1 MDPVE
6 TLRAQHR
13 ELDMLLRAHLDA
25 VIALD
30 FAAALARLA
39 IWQHAFALHLHAE
52 DTMLIPALADVA
64 APRWVAHVYDA
75 EHRHLEALVHDYTAR
90 FAGTVAVLPDGVTK
104 RRNMALAIIDS
115 AHVLR
120 HVIDHHHQR
129 EEQALFLELPE
140 AVLARAVRAGG
151 VADGIADGD

>member
-13 ELDMLLRAHLDA
+13 ALDELLRAHLDA

-30 FAAALARLA
+30 FADALARLA
-39 IWQHAFALHLHAE
+39 AWKHAFALHLHAE
-52 DTMLIPALADVA
+52 DANLIPALADIA

-75 EHRHLEALVHDYTAR
+75 EHRHLEALVHDYVGR
-90 FAGTVAVLPDGVTK
+90 FASTVATLPGGAAW
-104 RRNMALAIIDS
+104 RRNVALAIIDS

-129 EEQALFLELPE
+129 EEQALFLELPA
-140 AVLARAVRAGG
+140 AVLARAARAG
-151 VADGIADGD
+151 AAEDGAAGGD

>member
-13 ELDMLLRAHLDA
+13 ALDMLLRAHLDA

-52 DTMLIPALADVA
+52 DTTLIPALADVA

-90 FAGTVAVLPDGVTK
+90 FNAAIAALPDGATQ
-104 RRNMALAIIDS
+104 RRNVALAIIDS

-120 HVIDHHHQR
+120 HVIDHHQQR
-129 EEQALFLELPE
+129 EEQALFLELPN
-140 AVLARAVRAGG
+140 AALARAARAGRTEN
-151 VADGIADGD
+151 GD

>member
-13 ELDMLLRAHLDA
+13 ALDGLLRAHLDA

-30 FAAALARLA
+30 FAVALARLA
-39 IWQHAFALHLHAE
+39 AWQHAFALHLRAE
-52 DTMLIPALADVA
+52 DMALIPALADVA

-90 FAGTVAVLPDGVTK
+90 FAGAVAVLPDGVTK
-104 RRNMALAIIDS
+104 RRNTALAIIDS

-140 AVLARAVRAGG
+140 AVLARAARAG
-151 VADGIADGD
+151 AAEDGAAGGD

>member
-1 MDPVE
+1 MNAIE

-13 ELDMLLRAHLDA
+13 ALDVLLRAHLDA

-30 FAAALARLA
+30 FASALTRLA

-52 DTMLIPALADVA
+52 DIALIPALADVA
-64 APRWVAHVYDA
+64 APRWVAQVYDV
-75 EHRHLEALVHDYTAR
+75 EHRRLEALVHDYAGR
-90 FAGTVAVLPDGVTK
+90 FASAVAVLPEGATQ
-104 RRNMALAIIDS
+104 RRNVALAIIDS

-129 EEQALFLELPE
+129 EEQALFLELPD
-140 AVLARAVRAGG
+140 ATLARAARAGSTEG
-151 VADGIADGD
+151 GN

>member
-1 MDPVE
+1 MNAIE

-13 ELDMLLRAHLDA
+13 ALDVLLRAHLDA

-30 FAAALARLA
+30 FASALTRLA

-52 DTMLIPALADVA
+52 DMALIPALADVVT
-64 APRWVAHVYDA
+64 PRWGAQVYDA
-75 EHRHLEALVHDYTAR
+75 EHRRLEALVHDYTGR
-90 FAGTVAVLPDGVTK
+90 FASAVAVLPQGAAQ
-104 RRNMALAIIDS
+104 RRNVALAIIDS

-129 EEQALFLELPE
+129 EEQALFLELPD
-140 AVLARAVRAGG
+140 ATLARAARAGSTEG
-151 VADGIADGD
+151 GN

>member
-13 ELDMLLRAHLDA
+13 ALDMLLRAHLDA

-52 DTMLIPALADVA
+52 DTTLIPALADVA

-90 FAGTVAVLPDGVTK
+90 FNAAIAALPNGAAQ
-104 RRNMALAIIDS
+104 RRNVALAIIDS

-129 EEQALFLELPE
+129 EEQALFLELPN
-140 AVLARAVRAGG
+140 AALARAARAGSTEN
-151 VADGIADGD
+151 GD

>member
-13 ELDMLLRAHLDA
+13 ALDELLRAHLDA

-30 FAAALARLA
+30 FAAALSRLA
-39 IWQHAFALHLHAE
+39 VWQHAFALHLHAE
-52 DTMLIPALADVA
+52 DLALIPALADVV

-75 EHRHLEALVHDYTAR
+75 EHRHLEALVRDYAGR
-90 FAGTVAVLPDGVTK
+90 FAGVVAALPDGVAK

-129 EEQALFLELPE
+129 EEQALFLELPA
-140 AVLARAVRAGG
+140 AVLARAAHAGSVEDAAAGG
-151 VADGIADGD
+151 D

>member
-13 ELDMLLRAHLDA
+13 ALDVLLRAHLDA

-30 FAAALARLA
+30 FASALTHLA
-39 IWQHAFALHLHAE
+39 QWQHAFALHQHVE
-52 DTMLIPALADVA
+52 DVALIPALGQVS
-64 APRWVAHVYDA
+64 APRWGTHVYDA
-75 EHRHLEALVHDYTAR
+75 EHRHLESLVHDYAAR
-90 FAGTVAVLPDGVTK
+90 FAAAIAALPEGAAQ
-104 RRNMALAIIDS
+104 RRNVALAIIDS

-129 EEQALFLELPE
+129 EEQALFLELPDD
-140 AVLARAVRAGG
+140 ALARAAR
-151 VADGIADGD
+151 ADGTESGG